1 MEILK
6 SCSWAAQIR
15 VSVLNLSS
23 TFLANSMFRWCQTR
37 SSFSC
42 LRNWPCNFFSLH
54 YFTSSSTASFLNF
67 SGFTAASTS
76 TTPDAF
82 TISSHCP
89 PLLFLT
95 YYSTLFSLLW
105 IYLSQTYETPSTYFS
120 WHIKHFNITLK
131 IWSTPFESFC
141 PIPSTPLLSTLKVGG
156 VGVSAFWVWLGG
168 SGVGAYSRLD
178 AY

>member
-1 MEILK
+1 M
-6 SCSWAAQIR
+6 R
-15 VSVLNLSS
+15 VLVLDLRSAFFS
-23 TFLANSMFRWCQTR
+23 KFHVPLMSAP

-42 LRNWPCNFFSLH
+42 LKNWLCFVFSLQDVTWLLLLP
-54 YFTSSSTASFLNF
+54 FKFFLF
-67 SGFTAASTS
+67 AFTAASTS

-156 VGVSAFWVWLGG
+156 VGVSAF
-168 SGVGAYSRLD
+168 
-178 AY
+178 